1 MTLVANMDGLAGL
14 FLFLFIYLLFFF
26 FGLTEWSHNGSIASY
41 ACAAI
46 AMLLV
51 DKGGDISITNK
62 MD

>member
-1 MTLVANMDGLAGL
+1 MDWPGY
-14 FLFLFIYLLFFF
+14 FYFYLFIYCFF
-26 FGLTEWSHNGSIASY
+26 FGLAEWSHNGSIASY

-51 DKGGDISITNK
+51 DEGGDISITNK